1 MKKKVVVISGFSGC
15 GKGTVIKKLLENN
28 PNMSLV
34 RSMTTRKPRVT
45 ETDEY
50 IFVDDKDFLEAQR
63 NGVLLEFNQYDNHMY
78 GTPSFAVQ
86 EILQEGKIPVLEIDS
101 NGFEALRKHPAL
113 SSCEIIGIFLEVS
126 ADELLMRLEGRRT
139 ESYESII
146 NRLMTAKEETE
157 KIENYD
163 CILENN
169 NTEVT
174 VKRIEDYIHNVNRS
188 SDKFDEQIFVDAVD
202 KLICRLNNTDSVENL
217 KHRVKRFTDIR
228 DWTKY
233 HSVKDISIGIA
244 TEAAELL
251 QIFRFKSDEQIKE
264 MLNNP
269 KTAEHVREEIGD
281 VFFFLLDLSEHTGMN
296 LGECLLEK
304 LVKNAEKY
312 PVDKVKGINRKYDE
326 I

>member
-1 MKKKVVVISGFSGC
+1 MKKKVVIISGFSGC

-28 PNMSLV
+28 QDMSLV

-50 IFVDDKDFLEAQR
+50 IFVDNKDFLEAQR
-63 NGVLLEFNQYDNHMY
+63 NGVLLECNQYDNHMY

-86 EILQEGKIPVLEIDS
+86 EILNEGKIPFLEVDS

-163 CILENN
+163 CIFENN

-174 VKRIEDYIHNVNRS
+174 VKRIEDYINNVNRS

-202 KLICRLNNTDSVENL
+202 KIICRLNNTD
-217 KHRVKRFTDIR
+217 F
-228 DWTKY
+228 
-233 HSVKDISIGIA
+233 
-244 TEAAELL
+244 
-251 QIFRFKSDEQIKE
+251 
-264 MLNNP
+264 
-269 KTAEHVREEIGD
+269 
-281 VFFFLLDLSEHTGMN
+281 
-296 LGECLLEK
+296 
-304 LVKNAEKY
+304 
-312 PVDKVKGINRKYDE
+312 VDKAKGISKKYDE

>member
-1 MKKKVVVISGFSGC
+1 MKKKVVIISGFSGS

-63 NGVLLEFNQYDNHMY
+63 NEVLLECNQYDNHMY

-86 EILQEGKIPVLEIDS
+86 EILNEGKIPFLEIDS

-113 SSCEIIGIFLEVS
+113 SSCEIIGIFLVVS
-126 ADELLMRLEGRRT
+126 AGELLMRLEGRRT

-169 NTEVT
+169 NFS
-174 VKRIEDYIHNVNRS
+174 YIV
-188 SDKFDEQIFVDAVD
+188 
-202 KLICRLNNTDSVENL
+202 
-217 KHRVKRFTDIR
+217 
-228 DWTKY
+228 
-233 HSVKDISIGIA
+233 
-244 TEAAELL
+244 
-251 QIFRFKSDEQIKE
+251 
-264 MLNNP
+264 
-269 KTAEHVREEIGD
+269 
-281 VFFFLLDLSEHTGMN
+281 
-296 LGECLLEK
+296 
-304 LVKNAEKY
+304 
-312 PVDKVKGINRKYDE
+312 
-326 I
+326 